1 MTEKERRSE
10 ASLALVSSDERY
22 VNRELSWLSFNE
34 RVLQEAE
41 NPAVPLYE
49 RLKFLAIFSSNL
61 DEFFRVRV
69 ASLRSLLG
77 LSKKKLEK
85 RSLDPTELLRRINAL
100 PLAQQERFGLVFR
113 GQILPGLRDAGT
125 DLVDELGVDE
135 EGRSILEEYFAD
147 TVAEHLRPIVLRDG
161 EEPPFLKDHT
171 VYLVVELR
179 VGTGIEMG
187 AVEPQLGILEVPS
200 PPLPRFM
207 TIPASGG
214 GSSIIFLDDI
224 IRLNLSRVFPEHV
237 IGDAYAL
244 KISRDADLYLD
255 DEFDAGLKQAIKRS
269 LKKRETGVPIRFLY
283 DLRSSHTIV
292 NRLKG
297 HLGLSE
303 EDLIPGGRYHNLHDL
318 FALPVRP
325 APEHENPSLAPLAH
339 PTLDERPSMFDV
351 IREKDRLLHF
361 PYQSYEYVVRLL
373 QEAANDPD
381 VDAIWISLYR
391 VAQDSAIVKALIHA
405 AQNGKDVS
413 AFVEVQARFDEELN
427 LDWAEKMERAGV
439 RTLYGERGIKVHA
452 KLALIRRRE
461 SEGKRLYAFLATGN
475 FNEKTSRIYTDHGL
489 MTVDPRLTEE
499 VFRVFQGLA
508 GEEVDADFE
517 HLLVAPHHLRNG
529 FNALI
534 DAEAAAAEQGRP
546 SGITVKMNSL
556 QDRGIIERLYEA
568 SASGVPIKLVIRG
581 ICCLRPGVEGLSESI
596 EGRSIVDR
604 FLEHSRMFLF
614 HADGA
619 DKLYLASAD
628 WMTRNLERRVE
639 VAFPIYDDDVR
650 AELRAVLDL
659 QLEDNTKARI
669 IDAAQRN
676 EFVTASGAPEVR
688 SQIDTYRYL
697 EGLLEAQSF
706 REQG

>member
-1 MTEKERRSE
+1 M
-10 ASLALVSSDERY
+10 
-22 VNRELSWLSFNE
+22 
-34 RVLQEAE
+34 
-41 NPAVPLYE
+41 
-49 RLKFLAIFSSNL
+49 
-61 DEFFRVRV
+61 
-69 ASLRSLLG
+69 
-77 LSKKKLEK
+77 
-85 RSLDPTELLRRINAL
+85 
-100 PLAQQERFGLVFR
+100 
-113 GQILPGLRDAGT
+113 
-125 DLVDELGVDE
+125 
-135 EGRSILEEYFAD
+135 
-147 TVAEHLRPIVLRDG
+147 
-161 EEPPFLKDHT
+161 
-171 VYLVVELR
+171 
-179 VGTGIEMG
+179 
-187 AVEPQLGILEVPS
+187 
-200 PPLPRFM
+200 
-207 TIPASGG
+207 
-214 GSSIIFLDDI
+214 
-224 IRLNLSRVFPEHV
+224 
-237 IGDAYAL
+237 
-244 KISRDADLYLD
+244 
-255 DEFDAGLKQAIKRS
+255 
-269 LKKRETGVPIRFLY
+269 
-283 DLRSSHTIV
+283 
-292 NRLKG
+292 
-297 HLGLSE
+297 
-303 EDLIPGGRYHNLHDL
+303 
-318 FALPVRP
+318 
-325 APEHENPSLAPLAH
+325 
-339 PTLDERPSMFDV
+339 
-351 IREKDRLLHF
+351 
-361 PYQSYEYVVRLL
+361 
-373 QEAANDPD
+373 
-381 VDAIWISLYR
+381 
-391 VAQDSAIVKALIHA
+391 AQDSAIVKALIHA